1 MTRASVRQE
10 VRRMRFEELEERRQ
24 RRERT
29 MAEAAEILGITERT
43 FRRWSARYD
52 TEEAE
57 GGRIG
62 GSVEPRPACCCTK
75 TGPRLSGCPAA
86 SGI

>member
-52 TEEAE
+52 TE